1 MRDDNDKI
9 AHIFTVRFGWNT
21 LDIGLGY
28 GTALTVGGL
37 LGEVRASPD
46 LRQFPFAKFNN
57 TSNSS

>member
-37 LGEVRASPD
+37 LGEVRASRSETVS
-46 LRQFPFAKFNN
+46 LCQI
-57 TSNSS
+57 